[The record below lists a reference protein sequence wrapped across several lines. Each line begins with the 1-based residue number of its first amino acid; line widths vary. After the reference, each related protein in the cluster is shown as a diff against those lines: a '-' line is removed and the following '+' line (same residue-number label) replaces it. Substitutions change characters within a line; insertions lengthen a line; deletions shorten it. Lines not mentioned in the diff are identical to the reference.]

1 MSEKVTIQKK
11 LFDKIIKQHPKR
23 SVAVES
29 IQDILAIGR
38 DATYRRLRGETL
50 LSPEEMRDLALKY
63 NISLDELAF
72 QDADIVFVSYNVFE
86 TETQNFLEFTSN
98 LNKMLKQ
105 VSTLPDV
112 EIFHASDEMPIFQ
125 LMRFPELF
133 AFKLYVW
140 GVNTWQFGHLQNT
153 PFKTDLVAPDV
164 LKVAKENVQLYDALP
179 TTELWDLGV
188 MDKTLNQIEFC
199 ATVEQFENPEDAL
212 MLCDQLMELFQHLRK
227 VAEAGVKFP
236 MNQTAQNGKGEFK
249 LFYNEMTSTGNTFLV
264 KSSQS
269 KFLVTAFCS
278 PNFFRSN
285 DERLCNYAEDWLQ
298 NIISRSV
305 PMSGA
310 GARSRNRYFNR
321 LEKKIINI
329 RNRIKMIID
338 GEIEM

>member
-1 MSEKVTIQKK
+1 MSEKISIQKK

-23 SVAVES
+23 AEAVDA
-29 IQDILAIGR
+29 IQDILSIGR

-86 TETQNFLEFTSN
+86 TDTQNFLEFTTN

-105 VSTLPDV
+105 VSALPDV

-153 PFKTDLVAPDV
+153 PFKTNLVSPDV
-164 LKVAKENVQLYDALP
+164 LNVAKENV
-179 TTELWDLGV
+179 
-188 MDKTLNQIEFC
+188 
-199 ATVEQFENPEDAL
+199 FENPEDAL
-212 MLCDQLMELFQHLRK
+212 LLCDQLMELFKHLRT
-227 VAEAGVKFP
+227 VAESGIKFP
-236 MNQTAQNGKGEFK
+236 MNQTSKNGKGNFK

-329 RNRIKMIID
+329 RNRVKMIID
-338 GEIEM
+338 GDIEI

>member
-1 MSEKVTIQKK
+1 MSDKISIQEKLFTKIIQQHQKK
-11 LFDKIIKQHPKR
+11 ADAIEAIQEIL
-23 SVAVES
+23 S
-29 IQDILAIGR
+29 IGK

-86 TETQNFLEFTSN
+86 TDTQNFQEFTSN
-98 LNKMLKQ
+98 LNKMLVQ
-105 VSTLPDV
+105 VSALPQV
-112 EIFHASDEMPIFQ
+112 EVFHASDEMPIFQ

-153 PFKTDLVAPDV
+153 SFKTNLVSPDV
-164 LKVAKENVQLYDALP
+164 LKMAKENVKLYDALN

-199 ATVEQFENPEDAL
+199 ATVEQFDNPKDAL
-212 MLCDQLMELFQHLRK
+212 LLCDQLMELFQHLRK

-236 MNQTAQNGKGEFK
+236 LGQTNENGKGTFN

-264 KSSQS
+264 KSTQT

-329 RNRIKMIID
+329 RKRIEMILE
-338 GEIEM
+338 GEIDF